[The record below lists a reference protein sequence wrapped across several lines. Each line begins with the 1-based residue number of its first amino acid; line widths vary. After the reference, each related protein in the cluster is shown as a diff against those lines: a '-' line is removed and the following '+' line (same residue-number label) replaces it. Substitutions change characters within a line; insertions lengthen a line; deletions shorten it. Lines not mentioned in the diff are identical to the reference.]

1 MNFTIISKFRRILN
15 FTESTF
21 LRTSDFTTIHCLNK
35 KKIIL
40 LNNIIIGTSS
50 GTKNSVEVTKPQIF
64 LAILRDSKRVQFFY
78 FGIGIVFLKS
88 ESKNCIESLKS
99 DSRDSK
105 RVFDT
110 INLWNRNCL
119 LDLRV
124 QKLRIGLAWSCVES
138 YRLVKDHQHE
148 KIRIKSEA

>member
-1 MNFTIISKFRRILN
+1 MDFFGD
-15 FTESTF
+15 STQ
-21 LRTSDFTTIHCLNK
+21 LQTSP
-35 KKIIL
+35 IL
-40 LNNIIIGTSS
+40 LFWNWNR
-50 GTKNSVEVTKPQIF
+50 F
-64 LAILRDSKRVQFFY
+64 L
-78 FGIGIVFLKS
+78 
-88 ESKNCIESLKS
+88 E
-99 DSRDSK
+99 K